1 MSTRLVIDSS
11 NQLKELKDQA
21 PAVRLLAKVISYV
34 FHPLFIPAYIILFL
48 LYVHPSVFAGFPPE
62 KKLLVF
68 LQSLLPYIVLPIV
81 TVLLL
86 KALNFIHTVFLVT
99 QRDRIIPYIACNLWY
114 FWIAYVWY
122 NQPDY
127 PKEIVTLAIMI
138 FIASVIGQLANI
150 YIKISMHAI
159 ATGVMVSFVV
169 FLAMTDSSGAGLYI
183 SVALIIAGLICS
195 ARFIAG
201 RHTQK
206 EIYSGLLAGPV
217 ALFVALLFTYHQ

>member
-21 PAVRLLAKVISYV
+21 PAVRLLAKVISYI
-34 FHPLFIPAYIILFL
+34 FHPLFVPAYIILFL

-62 KKLLVF
+62 KKLLVL

-86 KALNFIHTVFLVT
+86 KALNFINTIFLDT

-127 PKEIVTLAIMI
+127 PKEIVILAIMI

-159 ATGVMVSFVV
+159 AAGVMVGFVV
-169 FLAMTDSSGAGLYI
+169 FLAMTDASGAGLYI
-183 SVALIIAGLICS
+183 SIALIIAGLICL

-201 RHTQK
+201 HHTPK
-206 EIYSGLLAGPV
+206 EIYGGLLAGPI
-217 ALFVALLFTYHQ
+217 ALIVALLFTYHQ